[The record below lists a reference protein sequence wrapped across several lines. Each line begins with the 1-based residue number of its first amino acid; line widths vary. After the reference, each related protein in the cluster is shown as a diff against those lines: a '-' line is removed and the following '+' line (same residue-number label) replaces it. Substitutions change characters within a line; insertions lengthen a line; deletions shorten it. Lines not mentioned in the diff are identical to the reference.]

1 MGNCLVTKLKGSVSA
16 ELPTLEDYNN
26 SVDLGLPSG
35 TRWRKSNVGA
45 ATPLGTGYFFS
56 WGNVE
61 YHYENYNFGD
71 NADAVYAAT
80 SGAALEGNIPVNS
93 TYDAARA
100 ILGSIWRM
108 PTEEDFI
115 ELFSN
120 CSKELIQGEDSFPGI
135 KFTSLINGNFISIP
149 FVGVKTS
156 VRVDYRESFSLWTS
170 DYNSNEL
177 ALWGWGRNDLA
188 VNTFMGHRFY
198 GAQVRGVAIF

>member
-1 MGNCLVTKLKGSVSA
+1 MENCLVTKLKGSVSV

-26 SVDLGLPSG
+26 SVNLGLPSG

-45 ATPLGTGYFFS
+45 ANPLDTGYFFS

-61 YHYENYNFGD
+61 YHYDNYNFGS
-71 NADAVYAAT
+71 NADEVYAAT
-80 SGAALEGNIPVNS
+80 PGAALTGNIPSNN

-108 PTEEDFI
+108 PTEEDFT

-120 CSKELIQGEDSFPGI
+120 CSKELVSEGDFPGM
-135 KFTSLINGNFISIP
+135 KLTSLINGNSISIP

-156 VRVDYRESFSLWTS
+156 VRIDYREAFSLWTS
-170 DYNSNEL
+170 DYNNNEL

-188 VNTFMGHRFY
+188 VNTFTGNRFY
-198 GAQVRGVAIF
+198 GAQVRGVAVF